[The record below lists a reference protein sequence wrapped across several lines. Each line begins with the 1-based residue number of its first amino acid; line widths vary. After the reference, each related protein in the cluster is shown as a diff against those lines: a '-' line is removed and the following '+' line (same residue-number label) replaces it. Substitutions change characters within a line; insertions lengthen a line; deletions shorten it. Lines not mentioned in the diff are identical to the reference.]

1 MEQAIPER
9 NFYPEFVF
17 QASRS
22 RGAGGQNV
30 NKVNSRVELFFNINN
45 SLCLD
50 ENEKT
55 IIFEKLKNR
64 ISSEGQLIISCET
77 ERSQFRNK
85 ELCIEKFF
93 NLIIQAL
100 KVKKK
105 RINTKP
111 THTSRLK
118 RMDTKRLRSDI
129 KQSRKKPDL

>member
-9 NFYPEFVF
+9 NFYPEFIF

-50 ENEKT
+50 DEEKA

-93 NLIIQAL
+93 DLIVQAL

-111 THTSRLK
+111 THASRQK

>member
-50 ENEKT
+50 EDEKT

-93 NLIIQAL
+93 DLIVQAL

-105 RINTKP
+105 RINTNP
-111 THTSRLK
+111 THASRQK
-118 RMDTKRLRSDI
+118 RMDSKRLRSDI